1 MKGRAPKAIMTDQ
14 DRAMKNAIARV
25 FPEARHRYCLWHI
38 MRKLPEKFGAHAN
51 FDGIRRAL
59 NTCIYDCQT
68 CEEFEEN
75 WKILLESYHLQD
87 NAWLHG
93 LYSEKTFWVPAY
105 LKDTF
110 WAGMNT
116 TQRSESMNAFFDNY
130 VHAQTT
136 LKEFVDQFDGALRRM
151 VENEARADFDSF
163 NRMIPCISHFH
174 FEKQFQDVYTNA
186 KFKEVR
192 EEFEKVMSCN
202 NYHLKSEGV
211 ISTYEVK
218 EYVVVGSHM
227 VEKTFLVYLNE
238 DEFEVKCTCALFE
251 LKGILCRHSISV
263 LVTKKVYSLPPKYFL
278 DRWRKDIK
286 REYSMIKS
294 SFDACGD
301 NPNAKIH
308 DKMRRTFEE
317 LVSLTSG
324 NMEHCTDVMNSSDK
338 LREKY
343 RALKLVPNHSSH
355 HASVAIASSSYN
367 EVIEGNKKVLSPIKA
382 KRKGKPRSK
391 RMVSVIETVA
401 KKNKK
406 KQVGTFFSLLL
417 TNMCTSP
424 LRLLFI

>member
-1 MKGRAPKAIMTDQ
+1 MIVKHV
-14 DRAMKNAIARV
+14 KN
-25 FPEARHRYCLWHI
+25 L
-38 MRKLPEKFGAHAN
+38 RKIEKFYLRV
-51 FDGIRRAL
+51 I
-59 NTCIYDCQT
+59 
-68 CEEFEEN
+68 
-75 WKILLESYHLQD
+75 ILRIM
-87 NAWLHG
+87 HG
-93 LYSEKTFWVPAY
+93 LYSERNFWVPVY

-110 WAGMNT
+110 WARMNT
-116 TQRSESMNAFFDNY
+116 TQQSESVNAFFYGY

-163 NRMIPCISHFH
+163 NRMIPIICHFH

-192 EEFEKVMSCN
+192 EEFGKVMSCN

-251 LKGILCRHSISV
+251 LRGILCRHSISV
-263 LVTKKVYSLPPKYFL
+263 LVTKKVYYLPPKYFI
-278 DRWRKDIK
+278 DRWRNDTKL
-286 REYSMIKS
+286 ENSMIKS

-324 NMEHCTDVMNSSDK
+324 NMEHCILIS
-338 LREKY
+338 
-343 RALKLVPNHSSH
+343 
-355 HASVAIASSSYN
+355 
-367 EVIEGNKKVLSPIKA
+367 
-382 KRKGKPRSK
+382 
-391 RMVSVIETVA
+391 
-401 KKNKK
+401 
-406 KQVGTFFSLLL
+406 
-417 TNMCTSP
+417 
-424 LRLLFI
+424 